1 MLRALLVLLWL
12 VPSIAVAQTPDPPLQ
27 QFLEARVPDEL
38 AVEGI
43 VLAQRDLG
51 IVIEEVGD
59 ALLISLVVH
68 STGAVVASMKVAF
81 PASDREASLAI
92 VTQVTATMYGQYTAL
107 PPSTPADVRSNS
119 PVDTSPL
126 RLARPHE
133 RSGLTFDVGFGI
145 SRAGGSTGSSPELAL
160 GIGIGTWIYPSKVA
174 LLGRIAMST
183 VDQSQV
189 SSVSPSYVANEFIGA
204 NIQYWID
211 DHLWVAGG
219 PGFVA
224 FSAAE
229 TYNSIFPT
237 RSACSPDC
245 LGAGLDLRAGY
256 SLGIGAHQLDL
267 SLEAI
272 AGYYTND
279 PSYALHVS
287 SDSTGPAQSGATTTL
302 MALIGYRFL

>member
-1 MLRALLVLLWL
+1 MLRALLVLTSL
-12 VPSIAVAQTPDPPLQ
+12 VPSIALAQTPDPPLQ

-59 ALLISLVVH
+59 DLLISLVVH

-107 PPSTPADVRSNS
+107 PPPNPPSDAPGKL
-119 PVDTSPL
+119 DTSPP
-126 RLARPHE
+126 LARPHE

-145 SRAGGSTGSSPELAL
+145 SRAGGSTGSSPELAI

-287 SDSTGPAQSGATTTL
+287 SDSTGPAQSGVTTTV